1 MQSRMIQYMNQWF
14 LSLQKGIKTIE
25 YWNYRLVKQGIQILH
40 TKQVFESIYQ
50 PFLSTRFLI

>member
-40 TKQVFESIYQ
+40 TKHVFESIYQ